1 MGKKNGKSIETTFEN
16 TLASN
21 KDNYPKTKEE
31 KVEHFNNI
39 VFDFG
44 MAHHYLMEIMSYS
57 SNQFDHINMTHNH
70 TEWSKALSLIE
81 KSLGS
86 FVLSKFNAQKSSIH
100 NDVVEIFNVNNV
112 NDSM

>member
-16 TLASN
+16 TLAST
-21 KDNYPKTKEE
+21 KDDYPKTKEE

-57 SNQFDHINMTHNH
+57 SNQFDINMTHNH
-70 TEWSKALSLIE
+70 MEWGKTLSLIE

-86 FVLSKFNAQKSSIH
+86 FVLSKFNAQKSSTH
-100 NDVVEIFNVNNV
+100 HDVVEIFNVDNV

>member
-57 SNQFDHINMTHNH
+57 SNQFDYINMTHNH

>member
-57 SNQFDHINMTHNH
+57 SNQFDYINMTHNH

-112 NDSM
+112 ND